1 MGPFELAQ
9 RLGRRSRKPPE
20 KPREPPLVQTCC
32 PSKVPHHEVCCQ
44 PWTGS
49 FPLHNP
55 VSPNHRTVKPQGQH
69 RFRCPLSAKNLCQVH
84 LPTSSVTVVLTVPSP
99 STLPVSGWLVFVYWP
114 LSAWWRIV
122 LPPRNCVKQGGL
134 RQPQFLALFAVA
146 FGKLEPCGSGFA
158 FRQTRCFVFLSR
170 QAPVSVARERV
181 KTFLSVFGLF
191 ILLRSCV
198 RRAGGRQFDAGG
210 GG

>member
-32 PSKVPHHEVCCQ
+32 SSKVPHHEVCCQ

-69 RFRCPLSAKNLCQVH
+69 RFRCPLPAKNLCQAY
-84 LPTSSVTVVLTVPSP
+84 LPTSSVTVALTVPSP
-99 STLPVSGWLVFVYWP
+99 STLPVSGWLAFVYLS

-146 FGKLEPCGSGFA
+146 FGKLEPCGSGLA

-181 KTFLSVFGLF
+181 KPFLVGFWSIHSAP
-191 ILLRSCV
+191 ILCQ
-198 RRAGGRQFDAGG
+198 AGGRASI
-210 GG
+210 

>member
-1 MGPFELAQ
+1 MAQ
-9 RLGRRSRKPPE
+9 RQDRRSRKPPE

-32 PSKVPHHEVCCQ
+32 SSKVPHHEVCCQ

-69 RFRCPLSAKNLCQVH
+69 RFRCPLSARKLCQVH

-99 STLPVSGWLVFVYWP
+99 STLPVSGEPSCVYWS
-114 LSAWWRIV
+114 LSVWWRLV

-134 RQPQFLALFAVA
+134 RQVPLTFCVSCVG
-146 FGKLEPCGSGFA
+146 FGNLEPCGSGFA

-170 QAPVSVARERV
+170 QSPVSVARERV
-181 KTFLSVFGLF
+181 KPFLVGFWSIHSAP
-191 ILLRSCV
+191 ILCQ
-198 RRAGGRQFDAGG
+198 AGGRASI
-210 GG
+210 